1 MLNKSKVP
9 QANPHAGYIAYK
21 EEIDGAIARVLAS
34 GIYILGQEVAL
45 FEKAFAKFIGVFY
58 GTGVASGTDAIEIA
72 LRAAGVGKGDLVFT
86 VSHTAVA
93 TVAAIE
99 RCSALPVLIDVDDST
114 YTIDTD
120 DLEETIQG
128 VFDGTIPVQGQP
140 RAIVPVHLYGYPA
153 KMDTIMDISRKY
165 NLVVIE
171 DCAQAHGAGIDGRN
185 VGTFGHMATF
195 SFYPTKNLGA
205 IGDGGMVVTNSENL
219 YNTLRCLRQYG
230 WERRYIS
237 TTDGINSRLDE
248 LQAAILRVKLNY
260 LERDNQIRREIAKR
274 YDEILNETEIGYPEV
289 AGHVEH
295 IYHQYVIRT
304 KERDSFI
311 KHMED
316 YHIGTA
322 IHYPIPVH
330 LQPAYKNRLPLGTAR
345 LEKTEKL
352 CNEIVSLPMYSQMTI
367 DEVDR
372 VRNSLESWHKR

>member
-1 MLNKSKVP
+1 MLNTSKVP
-9 QANPHAGYIAYK
+9 QANPHAGYVAYK
-21 EEIDGAIARVLAS
+21 EEIDNAIARVLAS

-45 FEKAFAKFIGVFY
+45 FEKAFSKFIDVFY
-58 GTGVASGTDAIEIA
+58 GIGVASGTDAIEVA

-99 RCSALPVLIDVDDST
+99 RCSAQPVLIDVDDST

-128 VFDGTIPVQGQP
+128 VFEGTIPVQGQP
-140 RAIVPVHLYGYPA
+140 RAIIPVHLYGHPA

-171 DCAQAHGAGIDGRN
+171 DCAQAHGAGINGKN
-185 VGTFGHMATF
+185 IGTFGDMATF

-205 IGDGGMVVTNSENL
+205 IGDGGMVVTNSEKL

-230 WERRYIS
+230 WVRRYIS
-237 TTDGINSRLDE
+237 TSDGINSRLDE

-260 LERDNQIRREIAKR
+260 LERDNQIRKGIAER
-274 YDEILNETEIGYPEV
+274 YDEILNETEIGSPEV
-289 AGHVEH
+289 AGHVKH
-295 IYHQYVIRT
+295 VYHQYVIRT

-316 YHIGTA
+316 NHIGTA

-330 LQPAYKNRLPLGTAR
+330 LQPAYKNRLPLGSAK

-352 CNEIVSLPMYSQMTI
+352 CNEIVSLPMYPQITI
-367 DEVDR
+367 YEVDR
-372 VRNSLESWHKR
+372 VRNALASWGRC